1 MFLLSGWL
9 SEWLGMMIDFCFF
22 YVNHMEHL
30 QLLNSI
36 NHLTQS
42 TTNNYLQQPIANKLE
57 NSIFANLILE

>member
-1 MFLLSGWL
+1 
-9 SEWLGMMIDFCFF
+9 MMIDFCFF
-22 YVNHMEHL
+22 QVNHMEHL

-57 NSIFANLILE
+57 NRIFANLILE